1 MKGNE
6 RSIASKAVPV
16 SLAFMMVTSVLT
28 ACSGGAA
35 PASTTGTG
43 ATADSGPPT
52 EISIFTE
59 FSTPE
64 PPAADNPVTKEFEK
78 RTNTKLTITW
88 ASPNAWEEKQN
99 VMLASGDMPDLMK
112 IKDMKQT
119 QAITMI
125 KQGAFWDLTPYLKD
139 YKNLSAYPK
148 EIMDSVK
155 VNGKQYI
162 LPSVRPLHG
171 SSFFNIRQDWLD
183 NVGLKMPHTMDEFYT
198 AMKAFVEKDPDKNG
212 KADTYGY
219 NGKNW
224 EKVLD
229 VFNKSNGKWKE
240 QDGKLVDT
248 DLEQGTRE
256 GLVYLNK
263 MYKDKILPEDFVAMK
278 TTDFENMAKT
288 GKVGVQMDTTE
299 GVFRAT
305 EGAQKLDPKADF
317 VAMTYLESAAGKMV
331 STGSGFAGLYVIPK
345 KVPEAKMKKILA
357 LMDYGASEEG
367 FELACYGLKD
377 IHFTVVDGFKTATD
391 QAVKDSVSQSSFGKI
406 FERFDPYLW
415 AYRVGMPKA
424 TFERN
429 KKIID
434 ERANYGVSDVSIGLM
449 SDIDL
454 KMGPDFK
461 KKMDDMKVK
470 VIMGK
475 EPIESWDAMVKS
487 FKADANYL
495 KMIDEFNKSYQ
506 DRKSGK

>member
-1 MKGNE
+1 MKEIG
-6 RSIASKAVPV
+6 RVITSKAAPA
-16 SLAFMMVTSVLT
+16 SLAFIMVASVLS
-28 ACSGGAA
+28 ACSGGAT
-35 PASTTGTG
+35 PVSTTGTS
-43 ATADSGPPT
+43 ATADSGTPT

-78 RTNTKLTITW
+78 RTNTKLNITW

-119 QAITMI
+119 QAINMI

-198 AMKAFVEKDPDKNG
+198 ALKAFVDKDPDKNG

-224 EKVLD
+224 EKVID
-229 VFNKSNGKWKE
+229 IFNKSNGKWKE
-240 QDGKLVDT
+240 AGGKLVDT
-248 DLEQGTRE
+248 DLEQGTRD
-256 GLVYLNK
+256 GLIYLNK
-263 MYKDKILPEDFVAMK
+263 MYKDKILPEDFIAMK
-278 TTDFENMAKT
+278 TTDFENMAKA

-299 GVFRAT
+299 GVFRST

-317 VAMTYLESAAGKMV
+317 VAMNYLESPAGKMV
-331 STGSGFAGLYVIPK
+331 HTGSGFAGLYVIPK

-377 IHFTVVDGFKTATD
+377 IHFKVVDGFKTATE

-429 KKIID
+429 KKIVD
-434 ERANYGVSDVSIGLM
+434 DRANYGVADVSIGLL
-449 SDIDL
+449 SEVDL
-454 KMGPDFK
+454 KMGPDYK

-475 EPIESWDAMVKS
+475 EPIESWDAMVKT
-487 FKADANYL
+487 FKTDANYM
-495 KMIDEFNKSYQ
+495 KMIEEFNKAYQ
-506 DRKSGK
+506 DRKNGK